1 MLKREVWSSKQMEKL
16 KIKLRDRMVRHIDGP
31 KAGWWLFLVSFA
43 ESSFF
48 PIPPDLLLIPIVARL
63 RSKWFY
69 YALITTIA
77 SVIGGIFGYFIGAM
91 LFDFVGTI
99 LVKTYHLED
108 ELVYVSTLFQQNAFL
123 AIFTAAFTPIPYK
136 IFTIAGGLFHIN
148 FFVFVIAS
156 ILGRGMRFFAVA
168 YLMKIFG
175 EQIGRLAFKYFNL
188 LTLAVGIVII
198 GFIAYKF
205 L

>member
-1 MLKREVWSSKQMEKL
+1 M
-16 KIKLRDRMVRHIDGP
+16 IKHIEGP
-31 KAGWWLFLVSFA
+31 NAGRWLFLISFA

-48 PIPPDLLLIPIVARL
+48 PIPPDLLLMPIVARL
-63 RSKWFY
+63 RSKWWY
-69 YALITTIA
+69 YAAITTIA
-77 SVIGGIFGYFIGAM
+77 SALGGMLGYLIGA
-91 LFDFVGTI
+91 LFFNFVGTF
-99 LVKTYHLED
+99 LVKTYHLES
-108 ELVYVSTLFQQNAFL
+108 ELERVSLLFQQNAFW

-136 IFTIAGGLFHIN
+136 IFTIAGGLFKIN

-168 YLMKIFG
+168 YLMKLFG
-175 EQIGRLAFKYFNL
+175 GAVGRLAFKYFNL

>member
-1 MLKREVWSSKQMEKL
+1 MEKF
-16 KIKLRDRMVRHIDGP
+16 KTKLRDRMIKHIEGP
-31 KAGWWLFLVSFA
+31 NAGRWLFLVSFA

-48 PIPPDLLLIPIVARL
+48 PIPPDLLLMPIVARL
-63 RSKWFY
+63 RSKWWY
-69 YALITTIA
+69 YAAITTIA
-77 SVIGGIFGYFIGAM
+77 SVIGGMFGYLIGA
-91 LFDFVGTI
+91 LFFNFVGTL
-99 LVKTYHLED
+99 LVKTYHLEG
-108 ELVYVSTLFQQNAFL
+108 ELEHVSLLFQQNAFW

-136 IFTIAGGLFHIN
+136 IFTIAGGLFKIN
-148 FFVFVIAS
+148 FLVFIIAS

-168 YLMKIFG
+168 YLMKLFG
-175 EQIGRLAFKYFNL
+175 GAVGRLAFKYFNL